1 MTKENEDGR
10 LVSGPSEI
18 KPGASYKEGF
28 NFSKMEETKGTTSC
42 KEVEEEDFDF
52 YKVEE
57 KLTEWRRRRNNGAT
71 SARQKASN
79 WKFA

>member
-57 KLTEWRRRRNNGAT
+57 KLTEWRRRRKSG
-71 SARQKASN
+71 REEDKD
-79 WKFA
+79 KDRVR